1 MRRLAAY
8 LLGLWALVPLLVW
21 ARPPVPA
28 GVPSPPKNW
37 TDRLET
43 VKFTRYVEAPGYSE
57 GPTWWGDD
65 LFFCCKKGLLR
76 LGKDGK
82 LRKYLDLDPAGTLLR
97 RAGRGDGEGLL
108 VCDNKL
114 PALLFVTP
122 KGKVG
127 VVAES
132 HGKEKLVS
140 LNDLTVDRAGNIYWT
155 DPKDSS
161 QKDPRGKIYRV
172 TPEGKVDLI
181 AWDLAFPNGIEVDP
195 ENRYLYVIESQ
206 TAKILRYEVPPAD
219 KPLGRPIVFYALG
232 GSGGDGCAFDKEG
245 NLWVA
250 DFHRPDSGKGRITII
265 RPVGDQAKVL
275 GHLKVPAEQVSN
287 LTFGGPK
294 DEEIFVTT
302 VRPAGVFRARVGVA
316 GFPGHA
322 GKPPK
327 VQRWL
332 DLKPLDTPVA
342 PK

>member
-1 MRRLAAY
+1 MRRLAVY
-8 LLGLWALVPLLVW
+8 LPVLWALVPLLVW

-28 GVPSPPKNW
+28 GVPAPSKHW
-37 TDRLET
+37 TDHLEGVMFRRL
-43 VKFTRYVEAPGYSE
+43 VEAPGYSE
-57 GPTWWGDD
+57 GPTWRGDD
-65 LFFCCKKGLLR
+65 LFFCCKQGLLR
-76 LGKDGK
+76 VGKDRK
-82 LRKYLDLDPAGTLLR
+82 VRKYLELDPAGTLLR
-97 RAGRGDGEGLL
+97 RPGPGEEGGLL

-114 PALLFVTP
+114 PALLLVTQE
-122 KGKVG
+122 GKVG
-127 VVAES
+127 VVAEH
-132 HGKEKLVS
+132 HGKEKLRS

-161 QKDPRGKIYRV
+161 QKDPKGKIYRV
-172 TPEGKVDLI
+172 TPEGKVDLL

-250 DFHRPDSGKGRITII
+250 DFHRPETGKGRITIL
-265 RPVGDQAKVL
+265 RPQGDQAKVL
-275 GHLKVPAEQVSN
+275 GHLEVPAQQVSN
-287 LTFGGPK
+287 LTFGGAK

-302 VRPAGVFRARVGVA
+302 GSPPGVYRAVVGVA

-322 GKPPK
+322 GKAPK

-332 DLKPLDTPVA
+332 DLKPLDTPVSR
-342 PK
+342 K